1 MLEYDLIIVSCEKN
15 MKILP
20 TFSFCFIIIIFL
32 LIIIPAQSHGND
44 IFGDTSPVLMTPAN
58 SSVLIDSRNYRDV
71 DIEFKKDLETKS
83 LAEFED
89 FLRDSRDIYFTL
101 WLIRIVQV
109 NMMDINNKDKQMLIN
124 PFRWWKNILGFQNK
138 DSKRGDFEV
147 EDGDR
152 FTTNW
157 IAHPA
162 FGAYSYLYYRAK
174 GYNFYTAAFGSAL
187 QSALFEY
194 TIEGVIQSPS
204 VQDLIVTPGI
214 GIPAGVI
221 LEETSEW
228 LESQDSGILKAAS
241 YIVNPVKIIVPDR
254 DKVNLGP
261 LVTGQVVIAFDW

>member
-1 MLEYDLIIVSCEKN
+1 MIKKMFPTSVYLILLTSILAVSTP
-15 MKILP
+15 I
-20 TFSFCFIIIIFL
+20 
-32 LIIIPAQSHGND
+32 ARAD
-44 IFGDTSPVLMTPAN
+44 AIFGDTSPVLMSPVN
-58 SSVLIDSRNYRDV
+58 GSVLIDSADYRKA
-71 DIEFKKDLETKS
+71 DIEFYKEADRKS

-89 FLRDSRDIYFTL
+89 FLRDSRNIYFTL

-109 NMMDINNKDKQMLIN
+109 NIMDINNKDKQMLIN
-124 PFRWWKNILGFQNK
+124 PFRWWKNVLGFQNK
-138 DSKRGDFEV
+138 NKKRGDFEV
-147 EDGDR
+147 EDGDSFR
-152 FTTNW
+152 TNW

-204 VQDLIVTPGI
+204 IQDLIVTPGI

-228 LESQDSGILKAAS
+228 LESQNSGFLKAAS

-254 DKVNLGP
+254 DKVNLSP